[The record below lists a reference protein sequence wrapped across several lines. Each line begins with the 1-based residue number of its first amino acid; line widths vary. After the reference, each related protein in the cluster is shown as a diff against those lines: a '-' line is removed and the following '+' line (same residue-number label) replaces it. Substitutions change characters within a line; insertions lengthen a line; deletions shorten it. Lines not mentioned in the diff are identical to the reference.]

1 MLNGLLSRSHS
12 SRQQHHLTLD
22 LLPKRKPELETLKL
36 KTTELFQL
44 TSLLQISS
52 SSEVFERCLATM
64 HDQLRA
70 TNAVTELERLEI
82 ANYNTGNAIDT
93 MIKTY
98 DGTDF

>member
-1 MLNGLLSRSHS
+1 
-12 SRQQHHLTLD
+12 
-22 LLPKRKPELETLKL
+22 
-36 KTTELFQL
+36 
-44 TSLLQISS
+44 
-52 SSEVFERCLATM
+52 M